1 MQSQRMAADP
11 PARLTPLP
19 RVVKDL
25 TVVVVVNPMEAVGIT
40 PNRWPI
46 KVQQLC
52 G

>member
-11 PARLTPLP
+11 PARLTPLQ

-40 PNRWPI
+40 ANRSPI